1 MHSIAAAPP
10 AARGGR
16 DRGWRTRPV
25 GWLVEHRARILTAIA
40 LTAIA
45 LGGLLYLGGAGDAGD
60 DVWRAAIALLA
71 AELAFE
77 VARTML
83 VDHHMGVDTIAL
95 VAMIGS
101 LPLGRSSPA

>member
-16 DRGWRTRPV
+16 DRGWRARRA
-25 GWLVEHRARILTAIA
+25 GWLVEHRARIL
-40 LTAIA
+40 
-45 LGGLLYLGGAGDAGD
+45 
-60 DVWRAAIALLA
+60 AAIALLA

-77 VARTML
+77 VARTVI